1 MAISSE
7 LEQLL
12 ARWIPR
18 QSWFPKLA
26 ADFGMDPDITPM
38 SVARA
43 FTFTAEELGGFSGLV
58 TVISVGDGPTLRR
71 LNIPLSLRGT
81 EDIHLRHALIGTV
94 DDLALGRVFVY
105 DGAADPIFVNLLADA
120 ITKRKVFDGGQLSTE
135 SLRHSRDRSTL
146 ASTGRTRETVPAST
160 SATVSSSADDGDP
173 SAEAV
178 PPKPATAPPS
188 SEVKDEIDVPIRPIE
203 VADSGAHKST
213 VIIHDEYEPVELSF
227 FRVLENGM
235 PSSLT
240 IPVLLTEAGSR
251 SVPEVIGWSSGRWYD
266 MFEVTEMEAPMALL
280 SQADVEAEPAWREAV
295 DIVCAVD
302 SGSIGG
308 YNAHAAEMGRRIGE
322 LHSDMA
328 AEFGIVEGAGA
339 PTKQFVDKWAERVDW
354 ALGRAP
360 LALDS
365 LVPELKQHR
374 NKLRSLDSIGTLQ
387 KIHGELTLDH
397 VVSSPSEGYQ
407 VVKFTDSSNSDPK
420 PVAIDLVAL
429 LRSVDYAAGFARL
442 QRTEALENE
451 DGGLVVNGFGNDP
464 AALRTIYDS
473 PEYLW
478 ASQVQNSLLSGYSR
492 ARGESIGLGDP
503 VLRAALIDRLL
514 VEVVTELR
522 NRPNWLSV
530 PLATLTLILK
540 GKPARG
546 SDDPT
551 EAELSVP
558 ATDAGAGGVGAGG
571 DSDRGDGIADGSDV
585 GAGANAGAGRTAGD
599 GDRVGAVDADS
610 GSSETGSDAADADS
624 GGSDTKSDASDPDS
638 EASGSDDK
646 SGAEA
651 DGGAVKVDGA
661 GDDAV
666 ATSGD
671 SSRGAA
677 FVAGAAG
684 VVGAAGVAGAVAAND
699 GDDASA
705 DTEPAGDADGKD
717 ADSGDRADFEDD
729 ADSIDSAHSG
739 DHVAERADVVGDKAD
754 TSSASVADA
763 DVEAA
768 DAESDAEST
777 GTENGDGAESDAGD
791 AADGD
796 GTTTRG
802 NDSSVTRDGD
812 SQDVLVDAVSAES
825 VEPRSDEIAEMDPEA
840 DAAGFVEPSVE
851 APSEV
856 TETESKSPKTR
867 GVSVNGSDKNTRE
880 GVTTS
885 ARGTTVTRTLFV
897 SETTSTGGEGTTT
910 SASSAVAGD
919 VRITGGAVVE
929 DTYVD
934 AVTTETVERVDDG
947 VPEVDLGVHDLAEVD
962 VEALDESKG
971 DSDKDSSD
979 DIADVDAPGEHSEA
993 GADTQTTDADP
1004 ADETTD
1010 TDAPGETI
1018 DVEGSAAVTGGD
1030 APPIVEDERAPKSA
1044 RMPDAPPMPSEPPEV
1059 ASAPLPDAPA
1069 VAEQGASERATGEN
1083 RTSALNGPDA
1093 PAMTKTPADEDELA
1107 DEEEAEFVPS
1117 RVPATFAARGATSAD
1132 ADSTGRSPHEQH
1144 KHDGGPA
1151 REIPGAKKNK
1161 KGKNKH

>member
-43 FTFTAEELGGFSGLV
+43 FTFTAGELGGFSGLV

-146 ASTGRTRETVPAST
+146 ASTGRTRETVPAPA
-160 SATVSSSADDGDP
+160 SATVSSSAVDGDP

-178 PPKPATAPPS
+178 PPKPVTAPPS

-558 ATDAGAGGVGAGG
+558 ATDDGAGGVGAGG
-571 DSDRGDGIADGSDV
+571 DV
-585 GAGANAGAGRTAGD
+585 GAAQSAER
-599 GDRVGAVDADS
+599 DRVGSVEADSRSSETKSDAVDADS
-610 GSSETGSDAADADS
+610 D
-624 GGSDTKSDASDPDS
+624 
-638 EASGSDDK
+638 ASGSGDV

-651 DGGAVKVDGA
+651 DSGAEKA
-661 GDDAV
+661 SEE

-729 ADSIDSAHSG
+729 ADSVDSAHSG
-739 DHVAERADVVGDKAD
+739 DHLAERADVVGDKAD

-763 DVEAA
+763 DVETA
-768 DAESDAEST
+768 DAESDAENT
-777 GTENGDGAESDAGD
+777 GSENEDGAESDAGA

-796 GTTTRG
+796 GTTTRD
-802 NDSSVTRDGD
+802 NDSSAAGDGD

-825 VEPRSDEIAEMDPEA
+825 VEPRPDEIAEMDPEA
-840 DAAGFVEPSVE
+840 DSEGFVEPSVE

-856 TETESKSPKTR
+856 TETESKSPKTH
-867 GVSVNGSDKNTRE
+867 GVSVNGSDKDTRE

-897 SETTSTGGEGTTT
+897 SETTSTDGEGTTT
-910 SASSAVAGD
+910 SESSVVAGD

-971 DSDKDSSD
+971 DSDKDSSGGIG
-979 DIADVDAPGEHSEA
+979 DIDAPGENSDA

-1004 ADETTD
+1004 TVETTDTDETTD
-1010 TDAPGETI
+1010 T
-1018 DVEGSAAVTGGD
+1018 EGSAAVAGGD

-1069 VAEQGASERATGEN
+1069 VAEQGESERATGEN

-1093 PAMTKTPADEDELA
+1093 PAMTKTPVDEDEFA

-1144 KHDGGPA
+1144 KHDGGLA
-1151 REIPGAKKNK
+1151 REVPGAKKNK